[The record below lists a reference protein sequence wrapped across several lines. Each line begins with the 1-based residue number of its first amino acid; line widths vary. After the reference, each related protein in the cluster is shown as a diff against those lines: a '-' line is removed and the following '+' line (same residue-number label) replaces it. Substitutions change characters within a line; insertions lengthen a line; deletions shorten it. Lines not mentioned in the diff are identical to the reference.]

1 MDKIK
6 SFADLK
12 KKREELQSNLKL
24 RESGDNVENM
34 IQVKVAMGTCGI
46 AAGAKATMEAI
57 INECQK
63 QNLDVVV
70 TQTGCMGKCN
80 AEPMVE
86 VKKPGQDS
94 VVFENLK
101 ADKVADFVA
110 KNLK

>member
-1 MDKIK
+1 MEKIK
-6 SFADLK
+6 TFADLQNR
-12 KKREELQSNLKL
+12 REALKSDLKL
-24 RESGDNVENM
+24 RELGDNMDHVL
-34 IQVKVAMGTCGI
+34 QVKVAMGTCGI

-70 TQTGCMGKCN
+70 TQTGCMGNCN
-80 AEPMVE
+80 AEPRIE
-86 VKKPGQDS
+86 VIKPGQAP
-94 VVFENLK
+94 VVYDNMK